1 MNAWEEIS
9 DGIRIWRNLP
19 ARDPG
24 RHNFEHHAITG
35 ASGIMFDTAVGIY
48 KVDKSR
54 RPDFPPLIS
63 FFLSKVKSKN
73 VEAGMLIW
81 LVGTDPNCYDNCM
94 PREVP
99 QVETS
104 KELCVV
110 LWCSSLRCQNVRKWN
125 AAWKHLGVAV
135 YLPCACHI
143 GWKCRKQLGALFPP
157 PLTQLR
163 EHFRARFPLQ
173 RP

>member
-1 MNAWEEIS
+1 
-9 DGIRIWRNLP
+9 
-19 ARDPG
+19 
-24 RHNFEHHAITG
+24 
-35 ASGIMFDTAVGIY
+35 MFDTAVGIY

-73 VEAGMLIW
+73 VEAGMLIC

-110 LWCSSLRCQNVRKWN
+110 L
-125 AAWKHLGVAV
+125 
-135 YLPCACHI
+135 
-143 GWKCRKQLGALFPP
+143 
-157 PLTQLR
+157 
-163 EHFRARFPLQ
+163 
-173 RP
+173 